1 MFSPTVTELPR
12 RLEPI
17 SRDTF
22 NDAGRDAPTPG
33 RPSPSNVI
41 ELRRSASRA
50 PRPRAILAAA

>member
-22 NDAGRDAPTPG
+22 SDAGRTAPPPS
-33 RPSPSNVI
+33 RPSPSNVV
-41 ELRRSASRA
+41 ELRPAA
-50 PRPRAILAAA
+50 TGAQGFGLAAA

>member
-22 NDAGRDAPTPG
+22 NDAGRSAPTPR
-33 RPSPSNVI
+33 RPSPSNVV
-41 ELRRSASRA
+41 ELRPAGHARA
-50 PRPRAILAAA
+50 LRLAAA

>member
-22 NDAGRDAPTPG
+22 NDAGRSAPTPS
-33 RPSPSNVI
+33 RPSPGNVI
-41 ELRRSASRA
+41 ELRPAASRA
-50 PRPRAILAAA
+50 LVAGLAAA

>member
-12 RLEPI
+12 HLEPL

-22 NDAGRDAPTPG
+22 NDAARRTPTPS

-41 ELRRSASRA
+41 ELRPAGFA
-50 PRPRAILAAA
+50 LGTGLAAA

>member
-22 NDAGRDAPTPG
+22 NDAGRSAPTPS

-41 ELRRSASRA
+41 ELRPAASGTLGFAR
-50 PRPRAILAAA
+50 AAA